1 MNCRDIQVERGLK
14 DYERFFEKKGLFS
27 HAGIDLAW
35 LKRRVH
41 GLREDAGMS
50 IKLLAR
56 TLRRK

>member
-1 MNCRDIQVERGLK
+1 VERGLK

-41 GLREDAGMS
+41 GLREGAGMS